1 MCVYSMCGISQMTK
15 RIPVVWFM
23 WEETWRWC
31 GDSPEGES
39 GLVGPGLQWRPIDMY
54 GPQEATVPWRRFGGL
69 VGEGAAVAQSPQRD
83 ASTFRVAAGVEWGAM
98 ERAWAQWRGHRG
110 TLKPL

>member
-1 MCVYSMCGISQMTK
+1 M
-15 RIPVVWFM
+15 
-23 WEETWRWC
+23 
-31 GDSPEGES
+31 
-39 GLVGPGLQWRPIDMY
+39 
-54 GPQEATVPWRRFGGL
+54 PWRRFGGL

-98 ERAWAQWRGHRG
+98 ERARAQWRGHLG